1 MKYTLV
7 VTAVLFVVQPEDD
20 YPLVRMSH
28 EVDFGT
34 LEHCEFAKGGMSD
47 MIEGAMTET
56 LRAIWGDEADGAWGA
71 RYVETHAYCDRRQ
84 GHGSPP

>member
-20 YPLVRMSH
+20 YPLARMSH

-34 LEHCEFAKGGMSD
+34 LEHCEFARGGMSD
-47 MIEGAMTET
+47 AIEGAMATT
-56 LRAIWGDEADGAWGA
+56 LRAIWQREADTSSHTH
-71 RYVETHAYCDRRQ
+71 YVETHAYCDRRQ